1 MPRISRR
8 RFLWSTTALAATPAI
23 GVNAGP
29 LAGRIRIAVKYQMIQ
44 EPDLSVKQKLEMLR
58 EIGFDGVELKVD
70 DKVATEYAIAQ
81 ANARSVAQMKSLP
94 PPRLLDYPLMRE
106 RMKHAQ

>member
-23 GVNAGP
+23 GVSAGP

-70 DKVATEYAIAQ
+70 DKVDQDEMVVSVQ
-81 ANARSVAQMKSLP
+81 RNRLPRSWHHQCSARRYP
-94 PPRLLDYPLMRE
+94 PFS
-106 RMKHAQ
+106 

>member
-8 RFLWSTTALAATPAI
+8 RFLWSTTALATTPAI
-23 GVNAGP
+23 GVSAGP

-58 EIGFDGVELKVD
+58 EIGFDGVELKID
-70 DKVATEYAIAQ
+70 DKVDQDEMVVASKETGFPVHGVINAAQ
-81 ANARSVAQMKSLP
+81 VSVIRK
-94 PPRLLDYPLMRE
+94 
-106 RMKHAQ
+106 K